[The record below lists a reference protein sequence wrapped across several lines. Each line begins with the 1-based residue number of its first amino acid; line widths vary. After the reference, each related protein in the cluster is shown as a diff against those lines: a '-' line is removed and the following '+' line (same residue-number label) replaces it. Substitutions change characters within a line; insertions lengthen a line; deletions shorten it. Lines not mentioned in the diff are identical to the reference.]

1 MSISVLQELHNHI
14 QEKEEKKKNT
24 SILSITQLSVHVC

>member
-14 QEKEEKKKNT
+14 QEKEEKKNT